1 MNTSR
6 ALVVVASSLVM
17 SLAACTS
24 EAIPPTESVTTAA
37 QPLMAGG
44 DCSSS
49 LGTCYQGCQAQPPT
63 PTVECF
69 TGCDRT
75 FYACISPAEMLEQ

>member
-6 ALVVVASSLVM
+6 ALLAVVSSLAM

-24 EAIPPTESVTTAA
+24 DAVPPAEDVTTAS

-44 DCSSS
+44 DCSGS
-49 LGTCYQGCQAQPPT
+49 LGACYQACQAQPPT

-75 FYACISPAEMLEQ
+75 FYACISPAEVLAQ